1 VSSTKKPGT
10 KKLII
15 AGGGTGGHVLAG
27 VAVADSWIK
36 NFGSDGEVLFV
47 GARGGIEEKL
57 VPRAGYKLEVLDLGS
72 LNRVSFS
79 RRIKTLCQ
87 LPLSLMKSAAIILKT
102 QPHAVL
108 GVGGYAS
115 GPLVLMARVLG
126 LFGLC
131 SAQTGIL
138 EQNSVPGLTNRILGK
153 AVHQV
158 FSAFP
163 GMERHF
169 NQRKL
174 RITGN
179 PVRAAVVDAGKQ
191 ATATP
196 VEPFTVFI
204 FGGSLGALGI
214 NTLVLECLPLLKDRL
229 PRLRFIHQTGE
240 KDYERVKKGYEAE
253 GVNARVEKFIYDMPE
268 VYQQA
273 SLLVCRAGS
282 STLSEIAAVGRAS
295 VLVPFPFASDNHQE
309 VNARIFTDA
318 GAAFLLIQSQS
329 KGEDLAKIIRTLMDQ
344 PQKRAELEQQVRK
357 FYKPDSAGQIQRAL
371 LDTTS
376 RAV

>member
-1 VSSTKKPGT
+1 MK

-36 NFGSDGEVLFV
+36 NFGADGEVLFV

-72 LNRVSFS
+72 LNRVSVG
-79 RRIKTLCQ
+79 RRIKTLFQ
-87 LPLSLMKSAAIILKT
+87 LPLSLLKSASIIVKT
-102 QPHAVL
+102 KPQAVL

-115 GPLVLMARVLG
+115 GPLVLMARILG
-126 LFGLC
+126 FFGLC

-138 EQNSVPGLTNRILGK
+138 EQNSVPGLTNRILGR

-169 NQRKL
+169 SQRKL
-174 RITGN
+174 RVTGN
-179 PVRAAVVDAGKQ
+179 PVRAAVVEAGKR
-191 ATATP
+191 TNATP

-214 NTLVLECLPLLKDRL
+214 NTMVLEALPFLRDRPKAWGL
-229 PRLRFIHQTGE
+229 
-240 KDYERVKKGYEAE
+240 
-253 GVNARVEKFIYDMPE
+253 
-268 VYQQA
+268 A
-273 SLLVCRAGS
+273 SKSS
-282 STLSEIAAVGRAS
+282 STTCPKSIC
-295 VLVPFPFASDNHQE
+295 
-309 VNARIFTDA
+309 
-318 GAAFLLIQSQS
+318 
-329 KGEDLAKIIRTLMDQ
+329 
-344 PQKRAELEQQVRK
+344 
-357 FYKPDSAGQIQRAL
+357 
-371 LDTTS
+371 S
-376 RAV
+376 RRS